1 MKTKLA
7 AFFASLLLAVV
18 FFACSP
24 TAKTAFKPVPY
35 PEGSK
40 SLYDT
45 IVQMDS
51 ALFHA
56 YNTCDLVKYAAFF
69 SEKLEFY
76 HDRGGLDTS
85 KANSIEGVRK
95 YVCGKVTRHLL
106 KGSIEVSPIPNFGAV
121 EIGVHGFAN
130 NQEPNAKMHYARFAI
145 IWKREKENWV
155 VTRVIS
161 LH

>member
-1 MKTKLA
+1 MKKT
-7 AFFASLLLAVV
+7 FATFSVLLCIAVI
-18 FFACSP
+18 FFACSTP
-24 TAKTAFKPVPY
+24 SKTTFTPSAY
-35 PEGSK
+35 PAGSK

-45 IVQMDS
+45 IVQLDS

-56 YNTCDLVKYAAFF
+56 YNTCDLVKYSAFF
-69 SEKLEFY
+69 SENLEFY

-85 KANSIEGVRK
+85 KANSVEGVRK

-121 EIGVHGFAN
+121 EIGVHGFTN
-130 NQEPNAKMHYARFAI
+130 NQEPNAKMHYARFVV
-145 IWKREKENWV
+145 IWKREPKGWV

>member
-1 MKTKLA
+1 MKKTFVPFSALL
-7 AFFASLLLAVV
+7 SLTVV
-18 FFACSP
+18 FFACS
-24 TAKTAFKPVPY
+24 TASKTTFQPSAY

-40 SLYDT
+40 ALYDT
-45 IVQMDS
+45 IVQLDS

-69 SEKLEFY
+69 SEDLEFY
-76 HDRGGLDTS
+76 HDRGGLDTN
-85 KANSIEGVRK
+85 KANSVDGVRK

-121 EIGVHGFAN
+121 EIGVHGFTN
-130 NQEPNAKMHYARFAI
+130 NQEPNAKMHYARFVI
-145 IWKREKENWV
+145 IWKREKTGWL